1 VPSLIDGGK
10 IRPLLTHDAA
20 QSGLR
25 EGLYCRSAQTI
36 IEDET
41 FAEGQDHLAL
51 HA

>member
-1 VPSLIDGGK
+1 MDGGK
-10 IRPLLTHDAA
+10 IRPLLVHDAA
-20 QSGLR
+20 QSRLR
-25 EGLYCRSAQTI
+25 EGLYCPSAQTV